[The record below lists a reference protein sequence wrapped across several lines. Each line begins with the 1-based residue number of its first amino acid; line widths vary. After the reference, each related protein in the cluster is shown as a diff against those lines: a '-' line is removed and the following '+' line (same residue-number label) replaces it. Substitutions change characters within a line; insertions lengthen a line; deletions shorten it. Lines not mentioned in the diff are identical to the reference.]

1 MHVPMKTGYEQDI
14 GLFDRRS
21 TAVSYA
27 LLALAALL
35 APAVLGEYLLAQ
47 LSFVAIY
54 AIAGVGMMLL
64 VGYAGQISLGHAAF
78 LAVGAYTEAILR
90 KHGLPFVVTLP
101 AAGATAALLSV
112 LLAWSTARLA
122 GIYLAMGTLAFA
134 FVVEEVLM
142 RWESLTGGNRGLAV
156 EGIALGPFAVAAE
169 WQFYYL
175 CLGVLAVVL
184 LGAVNLLR
192 SRSGR
197 ALSAIRD
204 SEISAQSLGIPLALC
219 KSAVLFASAL
229 LTGLAG
235 ALYAHKIQFITP
247 DQFTIMTSVEL
258 LVLVVVGGLGSL
270 HGAVL
275 GAAFIVMLPQFVIV
289 LRELFG
295 LSSALQ
301 SGLDA
306 GVYGLLMVL
315 FMLFEP
321 RGLYGRW
328 VRIKTYLDL
337 FPFYRRGSF
346 RRQRQYHKSEQLR

>member
-1 MHVPMKTGYEQDI
+1 MYVPMKTRYEQDLR
-14 GLFDRRS
+14 LFEHAGS
-21 TAVSYA
+21 AGAYA
-27 LLALAALL
+27 LLALAVLL
-35 APAVLGEYLLAQ
+35 APALLGEYVLSQ

-64 VGYAGQISLGHAAF
+64 IGYAGQISLGHAAF
-78 LAVGAYTEAILR
+78 LAVGAYTEAILQAR
-90 KHGLPFVVTLP
+90 GVPFAVSLP
-101 AAGATAALLSV
+101 AAGAVAGALSL

-134 FVVEEVLM
+134 FVVEELLM
-142 RWESLTGGNRGLAV
+142 RWESVTGGNHGLAV
-156 EGIALGPFAVAAE
+156 DAIVLGRLTLGAE

-175 CLGVLAVVL
+175 CVAVLAVVL
-184 LGAVNLLR
+184 LAAANLLR

-197 ALSAIRD
+197 ALRAIRD
-204 SEISAQSLGIPLALC
+204 SEVSAQSLGIHLARY
-219 KSAVLFASAL
+219 KSAVLAASAL

-235 ALYAHKIQFITP
+235 ALYAHKIAFVTP
-247 DQFTIMTSVEL
+247 DQFTIMSSVEL

-275 GAAFIVMLPQFVIV
+275 GAAFIVMLPQLVIV
-289 LRELFG
+289 LRDWIGF
-295 LSSALQ
+295 SSTLQ
-301 SGLDA
+301 AGLDA

-346 RRQRQYHKSEQLR
+346 RRQRLYHKSEQLR

>member
-1 MHVPMKTGYEQDI
+1 MHVPMKTSYEQDI
-14 GLFDRRS
+14 ALFDHRG
-21 TAVSYA
+21 TAVAYA
-27 LLALAALL
+27 LLGLAALL
-35 APAVLGEYLLAQ
+35 APAVLGEYVLSQ

-64 VGYAGQISLGHAAF
+64 IGYTGQISLGHAAF
-78 LAVGAYTEAILR
+78 LAVGAYTEALLR
-90 KHGLPFVVTLP
+90 AQGWPFALTLP
-101 AAGATAALLSV
+101 AAGAAAGLLSV
-112 LLAWSTARLA
+112 LLAFSTARLA

-134 FVVEEVLM
+134 FVVEEVLT

-156 EGIALGPFAVAAE
+156 EGITLGGLTIAAE
-169 WQFYYL
+169 WQFYYV
-175 CLGVLAVVL
+175 CLAVLSAVL
-184 LGAVNLLR
+184 LAAANLLR

-197 ALSAIRD
+197 ALVAIRD
-204 SEISAQSLGIPLALC
+204 SEISAQSLGINLALY
-219 KSAVLFASAL
+219 KSAALFASAV

-235 ALYAHKIQFITP
+235 ALYAHKILFITP

-275 GAAFIVMLPQFVIV
+275 GAAFIVMLPQLVIV
-289 LRELFG
+289 LRDVFG
-295 LSSALQ
+295 FSSALQ

-328 VRIKTYLDL
+328 VRVKTYLDL

-346 RRQRQYHKSEQLR
+346 RRQRLFHRSEQLR